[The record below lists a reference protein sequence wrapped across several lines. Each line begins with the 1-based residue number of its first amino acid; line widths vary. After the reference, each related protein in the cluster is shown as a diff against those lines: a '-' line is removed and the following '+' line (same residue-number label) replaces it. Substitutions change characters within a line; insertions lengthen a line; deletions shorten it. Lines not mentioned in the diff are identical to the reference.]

1 MIYKNGAVITG
12 LGRTAMNIS
21 RLNEL
26 INNAHILA
34 RVLVAHK
41 GLTKDEQVI
50 CDSNLRS
57 LIAGLYQELNESA
70 ADHERLPDNIKSD
83 Y

>member
-1 MIYKNGAVITG
+1 
-12 LGRTAMNIS
+12 MNIQ
-21 RLNEL
+21 RLSEL

-41 GLTKDEQVI
+41 GLSKSEQDI
-50 CDSNLRS
+50 CESNLRT
-57 LIAGLYQELNESA
+57 LIAGLYAELNETA
-70 ADHERLPDNIKSD
+70 AEHARLPDNIKSD

>member
-1 MIYKNGAVITG
+1 
-12 LGRTAMNIS
+12 MNIS

-57 LIAGLYQELNESA
+57 LIAGLYQ
-70 ADHERLPDNIKSD
+70 
-83 Y
+83 